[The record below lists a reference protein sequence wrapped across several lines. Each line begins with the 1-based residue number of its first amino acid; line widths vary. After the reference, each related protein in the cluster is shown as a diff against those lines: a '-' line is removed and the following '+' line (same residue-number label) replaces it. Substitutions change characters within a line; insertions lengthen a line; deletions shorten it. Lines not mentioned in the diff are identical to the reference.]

1 VKALLVALLLVG
13 CVAEEVPPPPPPG
26 GGGGGG
32 GGGDQDGGMG
42 GDGGGDGGGGA
53 LVGRLCAAID
63 LRDPL
68 ECPIA
73 DLEGIPLTSGELA
86 ATSDEDGDFAL
97 DAPADSNVFLTVGA
111 GDESIRESAFA
122 TENWRDD
129 DAGLRAPVIAR
140 DDWEQLLAA
149 ISGIEP
155 DATASI
161 VLYIVDEN
169 GPVSGAEVVPQSGG
183 DPPYYDGDAPDVW
196 DQNGLTGPFGAAIIL
211 AVPVID
217 GTAALTV
224 LVDAGVFN
232 VTVPVRDDTLTT
244 ARALLD
250 TTL

>member
-53 LVGRLCAAID
+53 L
-63 LRDPL
+63 
-68 ECPIA
+68 IA